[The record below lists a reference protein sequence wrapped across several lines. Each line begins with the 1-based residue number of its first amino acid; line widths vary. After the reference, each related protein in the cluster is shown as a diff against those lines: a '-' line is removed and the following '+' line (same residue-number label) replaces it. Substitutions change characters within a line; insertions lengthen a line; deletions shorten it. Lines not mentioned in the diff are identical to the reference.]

1 MVPAIV
7 QNNKPKSELFL
18 FFSTA
23 DAVDGGQDRAQLT
36 GLELGREVGQ
46 VVALAEQNVI
56 GLGPVPCRT
65 THLYE
70 QTIRGIAAEG
80 EIEAL

>member
-1 MVPAIV
+1 MVPATE

-23 DAVDGGQDRAQLT
+23 DAVDGGQDRARLV
-36 GLELGREVGQ
+36 GIEPGRDIGQ
-46 VVALAEQNVI
+46 VVALAEQKAI
-56 GLGPVPCRT
+56 DLVPAPCLAA
-65 THLYE
+65 HLCK

-80 EIEAL
+80 QTEAL